1 MMKAKK
7 KSKFLTFCF
16 SLLPG
21 AGEMF
26 MGFMNMG
33 VSLMFIFFA
42 AIALPVFFRMD
53 ELAIFAFII
62 WAYGFFHANHLAS
75 LSDEE
80 FDQVEDSSML
90 NLHIFPEGNKLDGK
104 QHKWVATVL
113 IVAGI
118 LLLWNTFTDMAYHIL
133 PRFVYDWMRIVGN
146 YAPRVLIALVI
157 IYIGIKM
164 ISGRKEQLALQEI
177 EQSAEQEQSN
187 ADITNREE

>member
-1 MMKAKK
+1 MKAKK

-33 VSLMFIFFA
+33 LSLMIVFFA
-42 AIALPVFFRMD
+42 VIALPVFLRMD
-53 ELAIFAFII
+53 ELAVFGLII

-80 FDQVEDSSML
+80 FEQVKDGAVFD
-90 NLHIFPEGNKLDGK
+90 LHFFPEGHQFGEK
-104 QHKWVATVL
+104 QQKWVAAVL
-113 IVAGI
+113 IIAGI
-118 LLLWNTFTDMAYHIL
+118 FFLWNTFTDMAYSLL

-146 YAPRVLIALVI
+146 YAPRILVAVVI

-164 ISGRKEQLALQEI
+164 ISGRKEQLAQQETGQDT
-177 EQSAEQEQSN
+177 EKSDFN
-187 ADITNREE
+187 VKNGEE

>member
-33 VSLMFIFFA
+33 LSLMFIFFA
-42 AIALPVFFRMD
+42 AVFLPIFLRMD
-53 ELAIFAFII
+53 ELALFAFII

-80 FDQVEDSSML
+80 FDQIEDNSML
-90 NLHIFPEGNKLDGK
+90 NLHFFPEGKKINGK
-104 QHKWVATVL
+104 QHKWVAAAL
-113 IVAGI
+113 IAAGI

-133 PRFVYDWMRIVGN
+133 PGFVYNWMRIVGN

-157 IYIGIKM
+157 IYIGIRM
-164 ISGRKEQLALQEI
+164 ISGRKEQLAQ
-177 EQSAEQEQSN
+177 QDMVQNAEQEKSN
-187 ADITNREE
+187 VDITNREE